1 MSGELKTNHKINDF
15 TDLIAWQKS
24 HELVVMIY
32 KMTKEFPEKEKFGLI
47 SQLERAAVSVTSNIA
62 EGFGRS
68 HSKEKDQFLSV
79 ASGSLSEVENQLMIA
94 RDVGYIDIGTFNKL
108 YDQAVESHKVLN
120 GLRRAN
126 RKKGDDSSSKI

>member
-1 MSGELKTNHKINDF
+1 MSHENNKIKDF

-24 HELVVMIY
+24 HELVVLIY
-32 KMTKEFPEKEKFGLI
+32 EMTKKFPDKEKFGLI
-47 SQLERAAVSVTSNIA
+47 SQLERAAVSITSNIA

-68 HSKEKDQFLSV
+68 HSKEKDQFFSI

-94 RDVGYIDIGTFNKL
+94 RDIGYIDSRLFNSL
-108 YDQAVESHKVLN
+108 YKRAAEAHKVLN

-126 RKKGDDSSSKI
+126 REKGARVL

>member
-1 MSGELKTNHKINDF
+1 MSHENNKIKDF

-24 HELVVMIY
+24 HELVVLIY
-32 KMTKEFPEKEKFGLI
+32 EMTKKFPDKEKFGLI

-68 HSKEKDQFLSV
+68 HNKEKNHFLSI

-94 RDVGYIDIGTFNKL
+94 RDIGYIDMETFRTL
-108 YDQAVESHKVLN
+108 YDQAVEAHKVLN
-120 GLRRAN
+120 GLRRASK
-126 RKKGDDSSSKI
+126 KKGV

>member
-1 MSGELKTNHKINDF
+1 MSGETETHSKINNF

-32 KMTKEFPEKEKFGLI
+32 RMTKEFPEKEKFGLI

-68 HSKEKDQFLSV
+68 YNKEKDQFLSI

-94 RDVGYIDIGTFNKL
+94 RDVGYISAMKFNEL
-108 YDQAVESHKVLN
+108 YNHAIEAHKILN

-126 RKKGDDSSSKI
+126 RKKGI

>member
-1 MSGELKTNHKINDF
+1 MNGKNEMLGQNNLGSKIKDF

-24 HELVVMIY
+24 HELVVLIY
-32 KMTKEFPEKEKFGLI
+32 KTTKKFPEKEKFGLI

-68 HSKEKDQFLSV
+68 SNKEKDQFLSF

-94 RDVGYIDIGTFNKL
+94 RDVGYITTDTFDAL
-108 YDQAVESHKVLN
+108 HRQAVESHKALN
-120 GLRRAN
+120 GLRKAN
-126 RKKGDDSSSKI
+126 RKKGE